1 MYLLPRAY
9 WWIVLI
15 IAFILL
21 CSTMIVYMKILSVAR
36 DQIKSI
42 ELLVLQVCILRS
54 KAQKCCKNIDVCS
67 KQILAT

>member
-1 MYLLPRAY
+1 MYLLPSAY

-21 CSTMIVYMKILSVAR
+21 CSTKIVYMKILSVAR

-54 KAQKCCKNIDVCS
+54 KAQKYCKNIDVCS